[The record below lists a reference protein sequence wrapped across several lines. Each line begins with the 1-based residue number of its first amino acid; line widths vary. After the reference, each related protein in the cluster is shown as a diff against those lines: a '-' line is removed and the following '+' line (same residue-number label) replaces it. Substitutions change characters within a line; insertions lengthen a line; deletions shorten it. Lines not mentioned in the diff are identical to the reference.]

1 MSDIGFFRLL
11 EALSNGCPIC
21 QIIREGIINSMDAI
35 LYEHVNDPVIRKQ
48 LRTGW
53 LCNRHAWELRSRGDA
68 FGQSIIYEDL
78 LTNLIGYIDEAG
90 KRETRKGF
98 KGPWGLREPGERC
111 MFCISEKEIE
121 ERFISIFIENFH
133 DKQFQTTYK
142 KSPGLC
148 LPHLIKVIRKGVNS
162 GVVQSVLSIER
173 KKISQLVG
181 ELREFIRK
189 HDYRYSEE
197 PFGKERDAW
206 IRAVEKLNGK
216 AGIL

>member
-11 EALSNGCPIC
+11 EALSKGCPIC
-21 QIIREGIINSMDAI
+21 QVIKEDIIDSMDAI
-35 LYEHVNDPVIRKQ
+35 LYEHVTDPLIREQ

-53 LCNRHAWELRSRGDA
+53 MCNRHAWELRSRGDA

-78 LTNLIGYIDEAG
+78 LTNFINYIDETG
-90 KRETRKGF
+90 KKEIRKGF
-98 KGPWGLREPGERC
+98 KGLWELKKPAERC

-121 ERFISIFIENFH
+121 DRFISVFIENFYEE
-133 DKQFQTTYK
+133 QFQNTYK
-142 KSPGLC
+142 KSQGLC
-148 LPHLIKVIRKGVNS
+148 LPHLIEVVRKDVKGN
-162 GVVQSVLSIER
+162 VVRSVLSIER
-173 KKISQLVG
+173 KKISQLVV
-181 ELREFIRK
+181 ELKEFIRK